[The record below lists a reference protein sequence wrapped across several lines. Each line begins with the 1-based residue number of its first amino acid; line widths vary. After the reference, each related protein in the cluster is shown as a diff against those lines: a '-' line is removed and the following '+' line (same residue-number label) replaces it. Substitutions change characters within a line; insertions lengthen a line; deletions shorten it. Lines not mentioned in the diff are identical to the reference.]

1 MNRIFVVDT
10 LNFCFWSEPDSEP
23 FIVSYKNNN
32 YTGYWALC
40 AAINR
45 AIDEDI
51 PIINPSF
58 YSTVDLKT
66 LNYIFRSETTT
77 PISLLEQ
84 RMQVLNQAGT
94 VLQNNFQCDVQNL
107 ISAAN
112 GSAQKL
118 VQLVVSNFKSYD
130 DSVPLANYPYLKHG
144 LPSHF
149 DLPAFCFYKRAQIL
163 VADIWASF
171 AATKLYRFK
180 DISELTMFADYRVP
194 QILNWL
200 GTIKYSDKLMHKL
213 KSGEHLISGGK
224 DEIEIRACSIYA
236 VELIR
241 KQLDRLINPSSQPSE
256 EGVRVNSV
264 LIDFAL
270 WDYAKAHN
278 NKMANVPIHLV
289 KSIFY

>member
-1 MNRIFVVDT
+1 MSRIFVVDT
-10 LNFCFWSEPDSEP
+10 LNFCFWSEPHSQP
-23 FIVSYKNNN
+23 FTVCYKNNN

-51 PIINPSF
+51 PITNPSF
-58 YSTVDLKT
+58 YSTVDLTT
-66 LNYIFRSETTT
+66 LKYIFRSETKT

-84 RMQVLNQAGT
+84 RVQVLNQAGT
-94 VLQNNFQCDVQNL
+94 ILQQKFQGDVQNL
-107 ISAAN
+107 ISTAD

-118 VQLVVSNFKSYD
+118 IQLVVSNFKSYD
-130 DSVPLANYPYLKHG
+130 DSVPLANYPFLKDG
-144 LPSHF
+144 LSPQL
-149 DLPAFCFYKRAQIL
+149 DLPALCFYKRAQIL

-200 GTIKYSDKLMHKL
+200 GAIKYSDKLMQKL
-213 KSGEHLISGGK
+213 KCGDQLISGSK

-241 KQLDRLINPSSQPSE
+241 KQLDPLMKSTSQSTE
-256 EGVRVNSV
+256 EGVSVNSV

-270 WDYAKAHN
+270 WDYAKAHH
-278 NKMANVPIHLV
+278 KKLANVPIHLV